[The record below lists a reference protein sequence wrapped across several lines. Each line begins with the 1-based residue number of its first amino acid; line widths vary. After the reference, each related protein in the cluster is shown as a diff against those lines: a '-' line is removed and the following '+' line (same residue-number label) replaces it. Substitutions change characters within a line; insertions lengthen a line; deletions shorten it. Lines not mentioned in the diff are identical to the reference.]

1 MAKSEHIDGDVAAGV
16 VRSLCGKYDMESLM
30 TFGGEPLLYAD
41 QVFKIH
47 TAAKEMNIPKR
58 QIITNGYFS
67 KEEKRIRETAVK
79 LVESGV
85 NDICLSVDAFH
96 QESIPLEPVKIFAEE
111 VRTADIRFRVHPAWL
126 VDADNVNPYN
136 QRTKEILAEFEQ
148 MGIAA
153 SKGNNIFPSGNALKY
168 LSEYFDM
175 SREYVNPYD
184 QDPEDVRAICVNA
197 NGDIDV
203 LAGNVYREDILDMIG

>member
-1 MAKSEHIDGDVAAGV
+1 MNPHFKNLNRIEFIITVACTGKCRHCSQGEHAAKSEHIDGDVAAGV
-16 VRSLCGKYDMESLM
+16 VRSLCGKYNMESLM

-47 TAAKEMNIPKR
+47 T
-58 QIITNGYFS
+58 
-67 KEEKRIRETAVK
+67 
-79 LVESGV
+79 
-85 NDICLSVDAFH
+85 
-96 QESIPLEPVKIFAEE
+96 
-111 VRTADIRFRVHPAWL
+111 AWL

-153 SKGNNIFPSGNALKY
+153 SKGNNIFPRGNALKY